1 MKIDYVAIGKR
12 IRELRKEKQWTQDKL
27 SYEADISKTHMS
39 HIETGTT
46 KLSLPTIIDIAN
58 ALGTTVDY
66 LLGAN
71 VQSSTPILKKEI
83 ADLLEECSPHELN
96 VMIETMRFVRKMTAD
111 LSRDD

>member
-1 MKIDYVAIGKR
+1 
-12 IRELRKEKQWTQDKL
+12 
-27 SYEADISKTHMS
+27 MS

-58 ALGTTVDY
+58 ALGSTVDY

-83 ADLLEECSPHELN
+83 ADLLEECSSRELN